1 MRLFLNSLKE
11 MVARIKTIKEKADES
26 EKMVMDITRDIKN
39 LDQGKRNLTL
49 SITVLRRL
57 QMLGNSFL
65 AEYSHD

>member
-1 MRLFLNSLKE
+1 

-65 AEYSHD
+65 AEYSRD

>member
-1 MRLFLNSLKE
+1 
-11 MVARIKTIKEKADES
+11 MVARIKTIKEKAGES

-57 QMLGNSFL
+57 QMLGMLFDCVLGKYLNTVL
-65 AEYSHD
+65 